1 MAEFAFLLK
10 KFISSLI
17 LPPAAPA
24 LMVLLGLM
32 YRRRWMGSSLI
43 ATGLV
48 SMVALST
55 NAVSSALLMSLQAS
69 PALNPVNLPPAGAIV
84 VLAGGL
90 REAAAEY
97 GSDQLNTFTLERMR
111 YGAWLA
117 KRTGLPILVTGG
129 YKYDGPTEAQVMAQ
143 ALRDEYGLSARWVE
157 SRSRDTA
164 DNATYSAQLLRE
176 AKISRVLLVTHAW
189 HMRRALAEFKAVNL
203 DPIPA
208 PTVFARVPNKLS
220 LEDFLPSSRA
230 YFNSAFALH
239 EWLGIAWA
247 RLSGRGGSRE
257 GGGSRDTKAPVMG
270 LGLLV

>member
-1 MAEFAFLLK
+1 MTEFAFLLK
-10 KFISSLI
+10 KIVSSLI
-17 LPPAAPA
+17 LPPVAPV
-24 LMVLLGLM
+24 LIILLGLVL
-32 YRRRWMGSSLI
+32 RKRWAGFALI

-48 SMVALST
+48 SVVALST
-55 NAVSSALLMSLQAS
+55 NAVSSVLLVSLQNS
-69 PALNPVNLPPAGAIV
+69 PALNPSNLPQASAVV

-97 GSDQLNTFTLERMR
+97 GSDQLNTFTLERLR

-143 ALRDEYGLSARWVE
+143 TLRDEFGLQPHWVE

-164 DNATYSAQLLRE
+164 ENAAYSAELLRE

-189 HMRRALAEFKAVNL
+189 HMRRAIAEFKAVKL

-208 PTVFARVPNKLS
+208 PTVFARSPEKLA
-220 LEDFLPSSRA
+220 LEDFLPTPRA
-230 YFNSAFALH
+230 YFHSGFALH
-239 EWLGIAWA
+239 EWLGNTWSEL
-247 RLSGRGGSRE
+247 RSR
-257 GGGSRDTKAPVMG
+257 
-270 LGLLV
+270 